1 MGDKISEI
9 KKLESEPKIIKNL
22 FNKEEIN
29 EFLNLYKSLPITVH
43 NKKQNVIKKRWLQG
57 FNKKLEKIFYDRL
70 QNEIGNFKM
79 DNLKDENGKDILG
92 LIQESYAPIGLH
104 VDGGFELNN
113 QIYKQSLIPLTSV
126 GSTVIFKNRY
136 YEGSTSF
143 TQDPDELKK
152 KNYHIYV

>member
-57 FNKKLEKIFYDRL
+57 FNKKLEKI
-70 QNEIGNFKM
+70 
-79 DNLKDENGKDILG
+79 
-92 LIQESYAPIGLH
+92 
-104 VDGGFELNN
+104 
-113 QIYKQSLIPLTSV
+113 
-126 GSTVIFKNRY
+126 
-136 YEGSTSF
+136 
-143 TQDPDELKK
+143 
-152 KNYHIYV
+152 

>member
-1 MGDKISEI
+1 MDDKISEI

-57 FNKKLEKIFYDRL
+57 FNKKLEKIFHDRL

-79 DNLKDENGKDILG
+79 KKIGSG
-92 LIQESYAPIGLH
+92 LVARSSHCALLSGHGPE
-104 VDGGFELNN
+104 VVGFEGGCKGDDFQGFVL
-113 QIYKQSLIPLTSV
+113 QHLLIIYLSLFVFLILYFLVQKLFFFTPL
-126 GSTVIFKNRY
+126 
-136 YEGSTSF
+136 
-143 TQDPDELKK
+143 LK
-152 KNYHIYV
+152 